1 MDLAESTRVGLAK
14 KQKSQRWL
22 AGELGVS
29 VQFVSFICTGR
40 KTPSIS
46 MLSVIAEVFDVSV
59 SEFIKW
65 GE

>member
-1 MDLAESTRVGLAK
+1 MAESVRVGLAK
-14 KQKSQRWL
+14 KHKSQKWL

-29 VQFVSFICTGR
+29 VQFVSFLCTGR
-40 KTPSIS
+40 KTPSVS
-46 MLSVIAEVFDVSV
+46 MISVIAEVFEVSV